1 MVEVK
6 QSRTEAETIAR
17 RLRNS
22 GDAQNADVVVQK
34 GEGPTRTYHNI
45 FHGGT
50 AKQHGAGH
58 PGEGDIRGNK
68 RGVV

>member
-1 MVEVK
+1 MEVK
-6 QSRTEAETIAR
+6 QSRTPEETATR

-22 GDAQNADVVVQK
+22 GDAANADYVIHK
-34 GEGPTRTYHNI
+34 GEGPTRTITNVHLS
-45 FHGGT
+45 GS
-50 AKQHGAGH
+50 AKQHGEGH